1 MINDKYEFRFSTNPA
16 DSGYDG
22 EKSNWRAQKPD
33 AVGTINT
40 ILQRANAALASA
52 GCSGNGTLYVS
63 EFRHKKQARLCR
75 DSGLRSSITR
85 RRPYDSNLPD
95 GAISS
100 HELAG
105 NRQKRQQL
113 HCLCDHIHHRHVY
126 NFGNT
131 GQAQII
137 L

>member
-63 EFRHKKQARLCR
+63 EFRHKKTGEVVSRQWIEEQHY
-75 DSGLRSSITR
+75 SQE
-85 RRPYDSNLPD
+85 
-95 GAISS
+95 AI
-100 HELAG
+100 
-105 NRQKRQQL
+105 
-113 HCLCDHIHHRHVY
+113 
-126 NFGNT
+126 
-131 GQAQII
+131 
-137 L
+137 